1 MAEFFRE
8 EKNGA
13 FFSTYVFARKYGRAR
28 GQIYVFKA
36 GPKGKKRK
44 TFIKLRFSPYFFF
57 SDCTAL
63 GDMFFGANRR

>member
-36 GPKGKKRK
+36 GPKGKRLLLSYV
-44 TFIKLRFSPYFFF
+44 FPVNFF

-63 GDMFFGANRR
+63 IVTHLFV

>member
-1 MAEFFRE
+1 MGTINTLGKIGRIIRK

-44 TFIKLRFSPYFFF
+44 TFIKLRFFP
-57 SDCTAL
+57 
-63 GDMFFGANRR
+63 